1 MALCSTAILRVY
13 LEGPL
18 GLLSHDT
25 LEITVSIRN
34 DNPHRGNGPQL
45 AGTATPEQVRAH
57 IWGPWKFSADG
68 RDETGRAVAPQHLA
82 VGEWARYGLTPTT
95 PLTWSMS
102 STQNWLRDYANEPI
116 RLSITARSKDRTLD
130 FGVDSSCAGVRTN

>member
-1 MALCSTAILRVY
+1 MAPCSTAILRVY

-82 VGEWARYGLTPTT
+82 VCRRVGA
-95 PLTWSMS
+95 
-102 STQNWLRDYANEPI
+102 LRPDAHHPAHLVDEQHAELAP
-116 RLSITARSKDRTLD
+116 RLRE
-130 FGVDSSCAGVRTN
+130 